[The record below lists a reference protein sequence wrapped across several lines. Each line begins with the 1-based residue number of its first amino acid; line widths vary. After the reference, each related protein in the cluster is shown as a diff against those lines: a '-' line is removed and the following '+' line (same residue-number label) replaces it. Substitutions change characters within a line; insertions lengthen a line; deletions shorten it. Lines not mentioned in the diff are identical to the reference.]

1 MALGGWSSFVNIVA
15 VSISEYVV
23 GDGFVDVG
31 VSIPGRLRF
40 GLKAD
45 AERIRRV
52 EDGKLGEKVVCVRL
66 ADACL

>member
-1 MALGGWSSFVNIVA
+1 MASGGWSSFIHIMV
-15 VSISEYVV
+15 VSIREYVV
-23 GDGFVDVG
+23 GNGFVDVG

-52 EDGKLGEKVVCVRL
+52 EDGKLGEKAVCV
-66 ADACL
+66 